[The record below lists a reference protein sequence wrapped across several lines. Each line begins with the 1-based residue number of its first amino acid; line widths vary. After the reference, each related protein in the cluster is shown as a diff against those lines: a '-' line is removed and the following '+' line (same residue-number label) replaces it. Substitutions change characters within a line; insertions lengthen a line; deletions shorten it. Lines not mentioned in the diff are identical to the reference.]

1 MTLVL
6 YMISSLHVA
15 PLVQH
20 NLFYYTLYIKYCGDD
35 SLMEEFSRVRVTH
48 THFSTSLLLSAGSS
62 QLSLT

>member
-35 SLMEEFSRVRVTH
+35 SLMEEFSRVRVPH
-48 THFSTSLLLSAGSS
+48 THILDFIVVVRSS